1 MGTEGSYGGYRWF
14 VPSDV
19 STEKIDSFLHTHS
32 GWIRDDAS
40 ITKTYAFGDFNEAL
54 GFVVRIGI
62 ASEVADHHPDIDIR
76 WNKVTCVL
84 STHSEDALTSK
95 DLDLAAAFDDIAG

>member
-1 MGTEGSYGGYRWF
+1 M
-14 VPSDV
+14 PSDISPEQV
-19 STEKIDSFLHTHS
+19 NSFLAVHQD
-32 GWIRDDAS
+32 WIREGES
-40 ITKTYAFGDFNEAL
+40 ITKTFTFSDFNEAL

-62 ASEVADHHPDIDIR
+62 SSEVADHHPDIDIR

-95 DLDLAAAFDDIAG
+95 DLALAAAFDDIAAG

>member
-1 MGTEGSYGGYRWF
+1 
-14 VPSDV
+14 V
-19 STEKIDSFLHTHS
+19 
-32 GWIRDDAS
+32 
-40 ITKTYAFGDFNEAL
+40 FGDFNEAL
-54 GFVVRIGI
+54 GFVVRIGA

-95 DLDLAAAFDDIAG
+95 DLELAATFDAIAT

>member
-1 MGTEGSYGGYRWF
+1 M
-14 VPSDV
+14 PSDV
-19 STEKIDSFLHTHS
+19 SPDQINSFLIGHE
-32 GWIRDDAS
+32 GWIRHGES

-54 GFVVRIGI
+54 GFVVRIGA

-95 DLDLAAAFDDIAG
+95 DLELAATFDAIAT